1 MKKMKNVKQIA
12 FGLLVGAMALG
23 FSAFTTAK
31 KFAAVTYYQTSTNN
45 YEKLA
50 DPEGICDPDQPRTNS
65 CTITYASDPGVSS
78 FTYAT
83 KPVGGT
89 ESSEKRLYAQ

>member
-1 MKKMKNVKQIA
+1 MKNLKQVA
-12 FGLLVGAMALG
+12 FGLLLGAMAIG

-31 KFAAVTYYQTSTNN
+31 KIAAVTYYQTSVNN

-50 DPEGICDPDQPRTNS
+50 NPEGICDPDQSTSNS
-65 CTITYASDPGVSS
+65 CTITYATDPGVSS

-83 KPVGGT
+83 KPAGGT